1 MNLHSGRSDRPP
13 AVDTNLD
20 GRLRAAGK
28 ALRESSV
35 TQVDAATGLREILH
49 TSRLAGDDLADPP
62 HEPAAAASPPHGST
76 AGRLFRSPQ
85 RLALAVN
92 LLLVLVL
99 GVLLVRVATYERQPA
114 GTTTSTTSTA
124 VTTTST
130 ASAAVVA
137 PQPTVPDKVKV
148 PQACVEAADL
158 ADQVIS
164 RLDRN
169 VRDRRLFVTLRDY
182 TIASQACRREAASS

>member
-1 MNLHSGRSDRPP
+1 MNLHGGRSDRPP

-28 ALRESSV
+28 ALRESSI

-99 GVLLVRVATYERQPA
+99 GVLIVRVATYERQPA

-137 PQPTVPDKVKV
+137 PQPTVPVKV

>member
-1 MNLHSGRSDRPP
+1 MNLHGGRFDRPP

-28 ALRESSV
+28 ALRESSI

-99 GVLLVRVATYERQPA
+99 GVLIVRVATYERQPA

-137 PQPTVPDKVKV
+137 PQPTVPVKV

-169 VRDRRLFVTLRDY
+169 VRDQRLFLALRDY

>member
-1 MNLHSGRSDRPP
+1 MNLHGGQHDRPP
-13 AVDTNLD
+13 AVDMKLE

-28 ALRESSV
+28 ALRESSI

-99 GVLLVRVATYERQPA
+99 GVLIVRVATYERQPA

-137 PQPTVPDKVKV
+137 PQPTVPVKVKV

-169 VRDRRLFVTLRDY
+169 VRDRRLFVALRDY

>member
-1 MNLHSGRSDRPP
+1 MNLHGGRSDRPP

-49 TSRLAGDDLADPP
+49 TSRLAADDLADPP
-62 HEPAAAASPPHGST
+62 QEPAAASPPHGST
-76 AGRLFRSPQ
+76 AARLFRSPQ

-99 GVLLVRVATYERQPA
+99 GVLLVRVATYQRQPVGA
-114 GTTTSTTSTA
+114 TPT
-124 VTTTST
+124 T
-130 ASAAVVA
+130 ASSAAPTTVVA
-137 PQPTVPDKVKV
+137 SQPKVVTSVTVPE
-148 PQACVEAADL
+148 ACVDAADL

-169 VRDRRLFVTLRDY
+169 VRDQRLFVALRDY

>member
-1 MNLHSGRSDRPP
+1 MNLHGGRFDRPP

-20 GRLRAAGK
+20 GRLRAAAK
-28 ALRESSV
+28 ALRESSI

-99 GVLLVRVATYERQPA
+99 GVLIVRVATYERQPA

-137 PQPTVPDKVKV
+137 PQPTVPVKV

>member
-1 MNLHSGRSDRPP
+1 MNLHGGRSDRPP

-20 GRLRAAGK
+20 GRLRAAGT
-28 ALRESSV
+28 ALRESSI

-49 TSRLAGDDLADPP
+49 TSRLAADDLADPP
-62 HEPAAAASPPHGST
+62 QEPAGVASPPHGST
-76 AGRLFRSPQ
+76 AARGFRSPQ

-99 GVLLVRVATYERQPA
+99 GVLLVRVATYQRQPA
-114 GTTTSTTSTA
+114 GTTPT
-124 VTTTST
+124 T
-130 ASAAVVA
+130 ASSAVPTTVVA
-137 PQPTVPDKVKV
+137 SRPKVVTSVTVPE
-148 PQACVEAADL
+148 ACVDAADL

-169 VRDRRLFVTLRDY
+169 VRDQRLFQALRDY
-182 TIASQACRREAASS
+182 TIASQACRREASS

>member
-1 MNLHSGRSDRPP
+1 MNLHGGRSDRPP

-62 HEPAAAASPPHGST
+62 QEPAGVASPPHGST
-76 AGRLFRSPQ
+76 AARLFRSPQ

-99 GVLLVRVATYERQPA
+99 GVLLVRVATYQREPVGA
-114 GTTTSTTSTA
+114 TPTTASTT
-124 VTTTST
+124 
-130 ASAAVVA
+130 VVA
-137 PQPTVPDKVKV
+137 SKPKVVTSVKV
-148 PQACVEAADL
+148 PVSCVETAEL
-158 ADQVIS
+158 ADEVIS
-164 RLDRN
+164 RLNRN
-169 VRDRRLFVTLRDY
+169 VRDQRLFQALRDY
-182 TIASQACRREAASS
+182 TVASQACRREASS

>member
-1 MNLHSGRSDRPP
+1 M
-13 AVDTNLD
+13 NLD

-28 ALRESSV
+28 ALRESSI

-99 GVLLVRVATYERQPA
+99 GVLIVRVATYERQPA

-137 PQPTVPDKVKV
+137 PQPTVPVKV

>member
-1 MNLHSGRSDRPP
+1 MNLHGGRFDRPP

-28 ALRESSV
+28 ALRESSI

-62 HEPAAAASPPHGST
+62 QEPTAASPPHRST

-99 GVLLVRVATYERQPA
+99 GVLIVRVATYERQPA
-114 GTTTSTTSTA
+114 GTTTSTVSTA

-137 PQPTVPDKVKV
+137 PQPTVPFKVKVKV

-164 RLDRN
+164 RLDQN
-169 VRDRRLFVTLRDY
+169 QRDQRLFLALRDY
-182 TIASQACRREAASS
+182 TIASQACRREAAS

>member
-1 MNLHSGRSDRPP
+1 MNLHGGRFDRPP

-62 HEPAAAASPPHGST
+62 QEPAAAASPPHRST

-99 GVLLVRVATYERQPA
+99 GVLIVRVATYERQPA
-114 GTTTSTTSTA
+114 GTTTSTVSTA

-137 PQPTVPDKVKV
+137 PQPTVPFKV

>member
-1 MNLHSGRSDRPP
+1 MNLHGGQHDRPP
-13 AVDTNLD
+13 AVDMKLE

-28 ALRESSV
+28 ALRESSI

-62 HEPAAAASPPHGST
+62 QEPAGVASPPHGST
-76 AGRLFRSPQ
+76 AARLFRSPQ

-99 GVLLVRVATYERQPA
+99 GVLLVRVATYQREPVGA
-114 GTTTSTTSTA
+114 TPTTASSAASTT
-124 VTTTST
+124 
-130 ASAAVVA
+130 VVA
-137 PQPTVPDKVKV
+137 SKPKVVTSVTVPESCLD
-148 PQACVEAADL
+148 ASEL
-158 ADQVIS
+158 ADEVIS
-164 RLDRN
+164 RLNRN

>member
-1 MNLHSGRSDRPP
+1 M
-13 AVDTNLD
+13 NLD

-28 ALRESSV
+28 ALRESSI

-99 GVLLVRVATYERQPA
+99 GGLVVRVATYQRQPA
-114 GTTTSTTSTA
+114 STTPATASTA
-124 VTTTST
+124 VTTTV
-130 ASAAVVA
+130 ASAKPKVVTRV
-137 PQPTVPDKVKV
+137 TVP
-148 PQACVEAADL
+148 ASCVDTAEL
-158 ADQVIS
+158 ADEVIS
-164 RLDRN
+164 RLNRNDR
-169 VRDRRLFVTLRDY
+169 DQRLFVALRDY
-182 TIASQACRREAASS
+182 TVASQACRREASP

>member
-1 MNLHSGRSDRPP
+1 MNLHGGRSDRPP

-99 GVLLVRVATYERQPA
+99 GVLIVRVATYERQPA

-137 PQPTVPDKVKV
+137 PQPTVPVKV

>member
-1 MNLHSGRSDRPP
+1 MNLHGGRFDRPP

-28 ALRESSV
+28 ALRESSI

-62 HEPAAAASPPHGST
+62 QEPAAASPPHGST
-76 AGRLFRSPQ
+76 AARLFRSAQ

-99 GVLLVRVATYERQPA
+99 GVLLVRVATYQREPA
-114 GTTTSTTSTA
+114 STIPT
-124 VTTTST
+124 T
-130 ASAAVVA
+130 ASSAAPTTVVA
-137 PQPTVPDKVKV
+137 SQPKVVTSVTVPE
-148 PQACVEAADL
+148 ACVDAADL

-169 VRDRRLFVTLRDY
+169 VRDQRLFLALRDY
-182 TIASQACRREAASS
+182 TIASQACRREASS

>member
-1 MNLHSGRSDRPP
+1 M
-13 AVDTNLD
+13 NLD

-28 ALRESSV
+28 ALRESSI

-49 TSRLAGDDLADPP
+49 ASRLAGDAPADPP
-62 HEPAAAASPPHGST
+62 PEPAAASPPHGST
-76 AGRLFRSPQ
+76 AARLFRSPL

-99 GVLLVRVATYERQPA
+99 GVLLVRVATYQRQPVGA
-114 GTTTSTTSTA
+114 TPT
-124 VTTTST
+124 T
-130 ASAAVVA
+130 ASSAAPTTVVA
-137 PQPTVPDKVKV
+137 SQPKVVTSVTVPE
-148 PQACVEAADL
+148 ACVDAADL
-158 ADQVIS
+158 ADKVIS

-169 VRDRRLFVTLRDY
+169 VRDQRLFVALRDY

>member
-1 MNLHSGRSDRPP
+1 MNLHGGRFDRPP

-28 ALRESSV
+28 ALRESSI

-99 GVLLVRVATYERQPA
+99 GVLIVRVATYERQPA

-137 PQPTVPDKVKV
+137 PQPTVPVKV

-169 VRDRRLFVTLRDY
+169 VRDQRLFQALRDY
-182 TIASQACRREAASS
+182 TIASQACRREASS

>member
-1 MNLHSGRSDRPP
+1 MNLHGGRSDRPP

-28 ALRESSV
+28 ALWESSV
-35 TQVDAATGLREILH
+35 AQVDAATGLREILH
-49 TSRLAGDDLADPP
+49 TSRLAADDLADPP
-62 HEPAAAASPPHGST
+62 QEPAAASPPHGST
-76 AGRLFRSPQ
+76 AARLFRSPQ

-99 GVLLVRVATYERQPA
+99 GVLLVRVATYQRQPVGA
-114 GTTTSTTSTA
+114 TPT
-124 VTTTST
+124 T
-130 ASAAVVA
+130 ASSAAPTTVVA
-137 PQPTVPDKVKV
+137 SQPKVVTSVTVPE
-148 PQACVEAADL
+148 ACVDAADL

-169 VRDRRLFVTLRDY
+169 VRDRRLFVALRDY